1 MNRVPTLLEF
11 CFKIIVLFSKIYY
24 FRQLS
29 EDSECRA
36 ILVTGIGGA
45 FCNGVDYTVL
55 ANDGS
60 LDKQRKNAEA
70 LANGIKKL
78 VKRVSIELSTVQGL
92 PYSLGGF

>member
-1 MNRVPTLLEF
+1 MLVCIF
-11 CFKIIVLFSKIYY
+11 FKIYLFMLNSLF

-78 VKRVSIELSTVQGL
+78 VKRVSIYYTYL
-92 PYSLGGF
+92 YR